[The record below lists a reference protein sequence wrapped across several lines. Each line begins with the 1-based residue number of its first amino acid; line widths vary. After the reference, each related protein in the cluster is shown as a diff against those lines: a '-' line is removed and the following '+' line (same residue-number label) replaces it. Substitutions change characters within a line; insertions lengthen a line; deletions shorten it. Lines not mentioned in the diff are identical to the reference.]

1 MLKALNSEFLFT
13 EIWFTNK
20 PLEIQSKYDASYQLN
35 YEIFNTAQRAKIY
48 KTICFYRL
56 QETLVTNMVKNLY
69 TMQQTQELTLQK
81 LLLKELCEK
90 QLKQLVI

>member
-1 MLKALNSEFLFT
+1 MLKTLNSEFLFT

-35 YEIFNTAQRAKIY
+35 YEIFNTVQRAKIY

-56 QETLVTNMVKNLY
+56 QETLVTNMVKNL
-69 TMQQTQELTLQK
+69 
-81 LLLKELCEK
+81 
-90 QLKQLVI
+90 